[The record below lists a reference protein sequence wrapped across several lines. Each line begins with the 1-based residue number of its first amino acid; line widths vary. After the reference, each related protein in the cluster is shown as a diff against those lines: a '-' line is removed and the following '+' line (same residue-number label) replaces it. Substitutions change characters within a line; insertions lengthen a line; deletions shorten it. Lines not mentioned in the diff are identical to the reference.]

1 MCFDEIEGEI
11 GQRSAV
17 VVTLSR
23 SRIRHFRALH
33 RQPIGIYGRLF
44 LEVAFK
50 SIGDVLQTE
59 SAHGAARDAIRR
71 RCERAVDQLGVNVAV
86 LALNQ
91 LSR

>member
-50 SIGDVLQTE
+50 SIRDVLQTE
-59 SAHGAARDAIRR
+59 GAHGTAGYAVRR
-71 RCERAVDQLGVNVAV
+71 CCERAVDQLGGNIAV
-86 LALNQ
+86 LALDQ